1 MIPSLAPSAIGFRS
15 DSDRAHRL
23 TVALLALALLIGLAS
38 RLWMSSVM
46 PLADTVEARYG
57 EIVRVGLAHDFW
69 LMPHASVTQPFFAKP
84 PASTW
89 LSMIAATAFGL
100 SEGVLRL
107 PSMLLMLAVAAICAR
122 LAARESGHAPG
133 AGLWS
138 ACVVLLCPLGWVMAG
153 AVMTDAVHLLAV
165 VVAMAGA
172 TAVVAGDARA
182 RKLGRYVFWAALGA
196 GALAKGLATIAL
208 AVLPVAAYGA
218 VTRRPFALAREF
230 LAPGPV
236 LLAAAIA
243 LPWYIAA
250 ERAYPGFLGYFIV
263 GEHFQRFLVP
273 GWQGDRY
280 GSAHREALG
289 TIWLFAGVS
298 IGPWLIALI
307 ALLVRRTRRPAQEA
321 GSAAATGAAWWACWI
336 LAPLLLFTFSSN
348 IIWTYA
354 ATALPPLGIWLAVTL
369 ARTPWRRTAAAVT
382 LVWAAA
388 LAFIAPHVARN
399 VTEKS
404 ARTLLSQVPGVDPQF
419 ALPLVVPHGYRF
431 SGAFYSQ
438 GRACV
443 ASSPAAEAA
452 CEAASG
458 GKGLRI
464 MELARARQMAA
475 AGTGEIIA
483 TDARSALLLMPP
495 RSGSPR

>member
-1 MIPSLAPSAIGFRS
+1 MILPSAPYAEELRTRPRFTGQ
-15 DSDRAHRL
+15 L
-23 TVALLALALLIGLAS
+23 TLVLLALSLLIGLAS

-46 PLADTVEARYG
+46 PLADTTEARYG

-69 LMPHASVTQPFFAKP
+69 LMPHASVNEPFFAKP

-89 LSMIAATAFGL
+89 LSMLAAKAFGMT
-100 SEGVLRL
+100 EWALRL
-107 PSMLLMLAVAAICAR
+107 PYMLLMLAVAAISAR
-122 LAARESGHAPG
+122 LAMRESANRPF
-133 AGLWS
+133 AGWWS
-138 ACVVLLCPLGWVMAG
+138 ASVVLLCPLGWVMAG

-172 TAVVAGDARA
+172 TAVVSGDERA
-182 RKLGRYVFWAALGA
+182 RKAGRYVFWAALGA

-208 AVLPVAAYGA
+208 ALLPVAAYGV
-218 VTRRPFALAREF
+218 VTRRPFAVARKF
-230 LAPGPV
+230 ISPAPI
-236 LLAAAIA
+236 LLAALIA

-280 GSAHREALG
+280 GSAHREVLG
-289 TIWLFAGVS
+289 TIWLFAAVS
-298 IGPWLIALI
+298 IGPWLIALV
-307 ALLVRRTRRPAQEA
+307 AVLVRWFRSPAQAVAEA
-321 GSAAATGAAWWACWI
+321 APTDARWWACWI
-336 LAPLLLFTFSSN
+336 LAPLLLFTFSRN

-354 ATALPPLGIWLAVTL
+354 ATALPALGIWLAVSL
-369 ARTPWRRTAAAVT
+369 ARVPWHRTAAAIT
-382 LVWAAA
+382 LLWAVA
-388 LAFIAPHVARN
+388 LAFIAPYVARN

-404 ARTLLSQVPGVDPQF
+404 ARTLLSQVPAIDPQY

-443 ASSPAAEAA
+443 ASNPAAEAA

-464 MELARARQMAA
+464 VELARARQMAA
-475 AGTGEIIA
+475 TGTGEIIA

-495 RSGSPR
+495 RSGSPQ

>member
-1 MIPSLAPSAIGFRS
+1 MIPLYAPNAFGLRVHSH
-15 DSDRAHRL
+15 RADRL
-23 TVALLALALLIGLAS
+23 TVALLVFALLIGLAA

-46 PLADTVEARYG
+46 PLADTTEARYG

-69 LMPHASVTQPFFAKP
+69 LMPHASATQPFFAKP

-122 LAARESGHAPG
+122 LALRESGQAPG

-182 RKLGRYVFWAALGA
+182 GTLGRYLFWAALGA

-208 AVLPVAAYGA
+208 AVLPVAAYGV

-230 LAPGPV
+230 IAPGPV

-289 TIWLFAGVS
+289 TIWLFAAVS

-307 ALLVRRTRRPAQEA
+307 ALLVHRLRRPAQVA
-321 GSAAATGAAWWACWI
+321 GSAASTSALWWACWI
-336 LAPLLLFTFSSN
+336 LAPLLLFTFSRN
-348 IIWTYA
+348 IIWTYV
-354 ATALPPLGIWLAVTL
+354 ATALPPLGVWLAVTL
-369 ARTPWRRTAAAVT
+369 ARLPWRRATAALT
-382 LVWAAA
+382 LVWAVA
-388 LAFIAPHVARN
+388 LVFIAPHITRN
-399 VTEKS
+399 LTEKS
-404 ARTLLSQVPGVDPQF
+404 AKTLLSQVPGIDPQF

-443 ASSPAAEAA
+443 ASNPTAEAA

-464 MELARARQMAA
+464 MDLARARQMAA
-475 AGTGEIIA
+475 AGSGEIIA
-483 TDARSALLLMPP
+483 TDARSALVLMAP